1 MNVNNNHF
9 NGENSNSIETI
20 KQIAAMSAME
30 CFGVVGMSKKSGA
43 DDIIEL
49 LRKENLGKGVRV
61 AFIADNNVTIDL
73 YVIVEFGVKI
83 MAVAE
88 NLIDT
93 VKYNVEK
100 QTGLKVKKINVF
112 VQSVRV

>member
-1 MNVNNNHF
+1 MYAKSNTS
-9 NGENSNSIETI
+9 NGDINTSVDYI
-20 KQIAAMSAME
+20 KEVAAISAME
-30 CFGVVGMSKKSGA
+30 CFGVVGMSKKSSA

-49 LRKENLGKGVRV
+49 LRKENLGKGVKV
-61 AFIADNNVTIDL
+61 SFTQDNKLNIDL
-73 YVIVEFGVKI
+73 YVIIEFGVKI

-100 QTGLKVKKINVF
+100 QTGLKIKKINIY
-112 VQSVRV
+112 VQSVRA

>member
-1 MNVNNNHF
+1 MDKNINHSY
-9 NGENSNSIETI
+9 GEMDSSVDRI

-30 CFGVVGMSKKSGA
+30 CFGVVGMAKKSGA

-49 LRKENLGKGVRV
+49 LCKEHYNKGVKIT
-61 AFIADNNVTIDL
+61 FSEDKLIIDL
-73 YVIVEFGVKI
+73 YVIMEFGVRI

-93 VKYNVEK
+93 VKYNIEN
-100 QTGLKVKKINVF
+100 QTIHKVKKINVY
-112 VQSVRV
+112 VQSVRA

>member
-1 MNVNNNHF
+1 MYAKNNNSY
-9 NGENSNSIETI
+9 GEINTSVDYI
-20 KQIAAMSAME
+20 KQVAAMSAME
-30 CFGVVGMSKKSGA
+30 CFGVVGMSKKSSA

-49 LRKENLGKGVRV
+49 LRKENLGKGVKV
-61 AFIADNNVTIDL
+61 GFTQDNKLNIDL

-100 QTGLKVKKINVF
+100 QTGLKIKKINIY
-112 VQSVRV
+112 VQSVRA

>member
-1 MNVNNNHF
+1 
-9 NGENSNSIETI
+9 
-20 KQIAAMSAME
+20 
-30 CFGVVGMSKKSGA
+30 MSKKSGA

-49 LRKENLGKGVRV
+49 LRKRKLGKGVKV
-61 AFIADNNVTIDL
+61 SFTAEKKLIIDL

>member
-1 MNVNNNHF
+1 MNIINNHSE
-9 NGENSNSIETI
+9 GENITSIDSI

-49 LRKENLGKGVRV
+49 LRKENLGKGVKV
-61 AFIADNNVTIDL
+61 SFTAEKKLIIDL